1 MPLTHRLNI
10 DQPSVANPVSAAL
23 PVNPATTTKPIPLRR
38 GQPKAGTRKGIRL
51 AALRVPL
58 LVKLVGANVV
68 VVAVLVLLALRDGGV
83 WNAMFAVGIV
93 AVMGIYLALVFVALR
108 PIRDLDEVA
117 SRVWSGDFGVRVKR
131 SPVADQDVL
140 RVGSMFNILLDSLVA
155 DRAEMRALAADV
167 IEAGDVERAALA
179 RELHDSTAQRL
190 AALLL
195 QLSAAARDCTDP
207 ALAQRLAA
215 ARDAAHELTEEV
227 RLLSQTV
234 HPRVLDDLGLVPAL
248 RKLARDSTNGTGI
261 DVDVEARPDP
271 SVLPSNIASVLY
283 RVAQE
288 AIRNAVLHAS
298 ARRIRIVLQTDA
310 TAARLEVY
318 DDGVGFDVDEVER
331 SRRNPRGGLLSI
343 RERVALVDG
352 GIEVKSAPRGGTTI
366 VATVPLIPNS

>member
-1 MPLTHRLNI
+1 
-10 DQPSVANPVSAAL
+10 
-23 PVNPATTTKPIPLRR
+23 
-38 GQPKAGTRKGIRL
+38 
-51 AALRVPL
+51 
-58 LVKLVGANVV
+58 
-68 VVAVLVLLALRDGGV
+68 
-83 WNAMFAVGIV
+83 
-93 AVMGIYLALVFVALR
+93 
-108 PIRDLDEVA
+108 
-117 SRVWSGDFGVRVKR
+117 
-131 SPVADQDVL
+131 
-140 RVGSMFNILLDSLVA
+140 
-155 DRAEMRALAADV
+155 MRALAAEV

-195 QLSAAARDCTDP
+195 QLSAATRDCTDP
-207 ALAQRLAA
+207 ALAPRLAA
-215 ARDAAHELTEEV
+215 ARDAAQELTEEV

-261 DVDVEARPDP
+261 DVDVDARTGTNP
-271 SVLPSNIASVLY
+271 LPSNIASVLY

-288 AIRNAVLHAS
+288 AVRNAVLHAS

-331 SRRNPRGGLLSI
+331 SRPNPRGGLLSI

-366 VATVPLIPNS
+366 VATVPLVSNS